1 MYAVV
6 FADIQRVIRTYEYDA
21 DRFRRLLDSRCSSN
35 ADKKIVALTAD
46 YEQKTSRIAEI
57 DKVLNKLY
65 EDSALGK
72 IPESRFEKMQQTY
85 DAEQDALRK
94 ELPTLKAEIDRLKEQ
109 SDAAD
114 RFINVIR
121 KYTYL
126 NDLTAEVL
134 NSLLDRIVVHHKEVS
149 ADGKE
154 YQQIEIYYRFIG
166 RLDATEKA
174 KKIA

>member
-1 MYAVV
+1 
-6 FADIQRVIRTYEYDA
+6 
-21 DRFRRLLDSRCSSN
+21 
-35 ADKKIVALTAD
+35 LTAD

-72 IPESRFEKMQQTY
+72 IPENRFEIMQPTY
-85 DAEQDALRK
+85 DAEQESLRK

-126 NDLTAEVL
+126 NELTAEVL
-134 NSLLDRIVVHHKEVS
+134 NSLIDKILVHHKEVGS
-149 ADGKE
+149 DGKE
-154 YQQIEIYYRFIG
+154 YQQIEIYYRFMG
-166 RLDATEKA
+166 RLDAAEQV